1 VFLGERRYEERPKV
15 RRVSLRPELVVV
27 RPATAAPVVDLPA
40 ELDGHSGA
48 RLPWIGAFV
57 EPDHRLDDEWAA
69 LRSHQ
74 PKASHD
80 DVALVGTRRVIGMDV
95 RAGWSEDA
103 PAIAEV
109 FIASFKTLDFLPTLH
124 SDDEHQAFIRD
135 LVVHGDVWVAEEEGE
150 IVGMAVVAGDVLG
163 QLYVHPDAQHR
174 GAGSA
179 LLDKVKELS
188 ADGFTFWVFQQNTRA
203 RRFYESHG
211 CRVVRLTDGSGNDEK
226 TPDALYE
233 WRPAP

>member
-1 VFLGERRYEERPKV
+1 
-15 RRVSLRPELVVV
+15 
-27 RPATAAPVVDLPA
+27 
-40 ELDGHSGA
+40 
-48 RLPWIGAFV
+48 
-57 EPDHRLDDEWAA
+57 
-69 LRSHQ
+69 
-74 PKASHD
+74 
-80 DVALVGTRRVIGMDV
+80 MDV
-95 RAGWSEDA
+95 REALAEDA

-109 FIASFKTLDFLPTLH
+109 FIASFKTLGFLPTLH
-124 SDDEHQAFIRD
+124 SDNEHRAFIRD
-135 LVVHGDVWVAEEEGE
+135 LVQRDEVLVAEEEGE

-163 QLYVHPDAQHR
+163 QLYVHPGAQRR

-179 LLDKVKELS
+179 LLDRVKELH

-211 CRVVRLTDGSGNDEK
+211 CRVARLTDGSGNDEK